1 MSFAISVSNKP
12 YNQTSKHCCTFC
24 DKKYTNKSS
33 LARHQIVCE
42 ISNKP
47 AREKLIENEEEGD
60 LPSYKQLVIIVQE
73 LTKKCNSMEK
83 KMAEMQK
90 WVQRTKKKIDVIQW
104 LNTSSGAKPYS
115 SFTEW
120 FQNLTVNESTI
131 ETLMENSMYQTLLS
145 IFAKNLPE
153 DADNPVCSFCQ
164 KLGAIYI
171 YDIDGD
177 GDEANWKLLS
187 RDQFTKGLNRL
198 HLKIL
203 NALLAWKEKNDEK
216 MENDDKLAEK
226 YNKTM
231 MKLMGI
237 NFTQENVFNRI
248 KGDLFSCVKKDIKNI
263 LEYEVEF

>member
-1 MSFAISVSNKP
+1 MAFVISVLNKP
-12 YNQTSKHCCTFC
+12 LNQTSKHCCSSC

-33 LARHQIVCE
+33 LYRHQIVCE
-42 ISNKP
+42 IANKP
-47 AREKLIENEEEGD
+47 PREKLIEGEEEGD
-60 LPSYKQLVIIVQE
+60 LPTYKQLVIIVQE
-73 LTKKCNSMEK
+73 LTKKCSSMEK
-83 KMAEMQK
+83 KMTEMQK

-104 LNTSSGAKPYS
+104 LNTSSSAKPHT

-120 FQNLTVNESTI
+120 FQNLTINAGTI
-131 ETLMENSMYQTLLS
+131 DILMENTMYQTLAT

-164 KLGAIYI
+164 KQGSIYI
-171 YDIDGD
+171 YEMDGD
-177 GDEANWKLLS
+177 APTWKLLS
-187 RDQFTKGLNRL
+187 REQFTKGLNRL

-203 NALLAWKEKNDEK
+203 NELLAWKEKNEEK
-216 MENDDKLAEK
+216 IENDDKLAEK

-237 NFTQENVFNRI
+237 NFTQEHVYSKI
-248 KGDLFSCVKKDIKNI
+248 KGDLFSYVKKDIKNI

>member
-1 MSFAISVSNKP
+1 MAFVISVLNKP
-12 YNQTSKHCCTFC
+12 VNQTSKHCCSSC

-42 ISNKP
+42 IANKP
-47 AREKLIENEEEGD
+47 AREKLIDNEEEGD
-60 LPSYKQLVIIVQE
+60 LPTYKQLVIIVQE
-73 LTKKCNSMEK
+73 LTKKCASMEK
-83 KMAEMQK
+83 KMTEMQK

-104 LNTSSGAKPYS
+104 LNTSSSTKPHT

-120 FQNLTVNESTI
+120 FQNLTINQGTI
-131 ETLMENSMYQTLLS
+131 DILMENTMYQTIAT
-145 IFAKNLPE
+145 IFSKNLPE
-153 DADNPVCSFCQ
+153 DTDNPVCSFCQ
-164 KLGAIYI
+164 KHGSIYI
-171 YDIDGD
+171 YEMDGD
-177 GDEANWKLLS
+177 APTWKLLS
-187 RDQFTKGLNRL
+187 REQFTKGLNRL

-203 NALLAWKEKNDEK
+203 NELLAWKEKNEEK

-237 NFTQENVFNRI
+237 NFTQEHVYSKI
-248 KGDLFSCVKKDIKNI
+248 KGDLFSYVKKDIKNI